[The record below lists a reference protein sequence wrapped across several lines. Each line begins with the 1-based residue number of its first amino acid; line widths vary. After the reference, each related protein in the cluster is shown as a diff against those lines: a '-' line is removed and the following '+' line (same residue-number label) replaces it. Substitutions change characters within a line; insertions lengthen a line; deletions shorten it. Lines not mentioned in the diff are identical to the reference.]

1 MVSGQPNSDSGS
13 FVQSFYF
20 QLRFSWVSIKFTCT
34 FQFTFYTWYTNH
46 FNISAISVIDFGLS
60 NFAQMTDYEGERR
73 MLCRTQCGSP
83 AYAAPE
89 LLDKQPY
96 TFSVDVWSV

>member
-13 FVQSFYF
+13 FAFNYALVGFPLSSHAPSSSPF
-20 QLRFSWVSIKFTCT
+20 
-34 FQFTFYTWYTNH
+34 TWYTNH
-46 FNISAISVIDFGLS
+46 FNISAISVLDFGLS